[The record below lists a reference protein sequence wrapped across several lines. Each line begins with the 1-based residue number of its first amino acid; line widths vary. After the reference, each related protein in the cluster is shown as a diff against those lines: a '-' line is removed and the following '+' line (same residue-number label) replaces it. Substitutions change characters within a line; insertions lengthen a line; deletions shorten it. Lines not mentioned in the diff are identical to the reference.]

1 MDITALRAATPGC
14 ANRVHLNNAGAAL
27 LAQPTLDAM
36 TGHLDREALLGG
48 YEAAEDAQEDIAA
61 TYDRIAA
68 LVNGHSDEVALFD
81 NATRAW
87 TAAFYSVPMRAGD
100 RILTGLAEY
109 GSNVLASLQVAQR
122 TGAEVVVVPDD
133 EHGQLDVGALA
144 ELVDDRTRLIGISH
158 VPTDGGL
165 VNPAAEIGRVARAAG
180 VPYLLDATQSVGQ
193 FPVDVE
199 EIGCDMLAATGRK
212 FLRGPRGTGFLWVR
226 TALLDRLD
234 PHVVEIGAADGV
246 GARGVTWKDGAAR
259 FATWEHSYVN
269 VLGLGAALGQALDLG
284 LDAIGARVVALGAAL
299 RERLDAVPGVTT
311 HDRGA
316 TRCAIVTASVEGVPA
331 AEVAA
336 RLREKGVNVSVT
348 VPWDT
353 QLTTEIRDLPPLV
366 RLSPHYYNTDDELD
380 RAVEELAAL
389 RR

>member
-1 MDITALRAATPGC
+1 M
-14 ANRVHLNNAGAAL
+14 
-27 LAQPTLDAM
+27 
-36 TGHLDREALLGG
+36 
-48 YEAAEDAQEDIAA
+48 
-61 TYDRIAA
+61 
-68 LVNGHSDEVALFD
+68 
-81 NATRAW
+81 
-87 TAAFYSVPMRAGD
+87 
-100 RILTGLAEY
+100 
-109 GSNVLASLQVAQR
+109 
-122 TGAEVVVVPDD
+122 
-133 EHGQLDVGALA
+133 
-144 ELVDDRTRLIGISH
+144 
-158 VPTDGGL
+158 PTDGGL
-165 VNPAAEIGRVARAAG
+165 VNPAAEIGRVARSAG

-199 EIGCDMLAATGRK
+199 EIGCDMLSATGRK

-226 TALLDRLD
+226 TSLLDRLD
-234 PHVVEIGAADGV
+234 PYVAEIGAADPD
-246 GARGVTWKDGAAR
+246 GARGFTWKDGAAR

-269 VLGLGAALGQALDLG
+269 VLGLGAAVGQALDLG
-284 LDAIGARVVALGAAL
+284 LDAIGARTVALGAAL
-299 RERLDAVPGVTT
+299 RDRLDALPGVTT

-348 VPWDT
+348 VPRDT
-353 QLTTEIRDLPPLV
+353 QLTTEVRDLPPLV